1 MDADKRRLAAVL
13 GAAALALPGG
23 ALVGNAIAAGGDTGS
38 GASTT
43 QQAPPDPGFA
53 PTQDEAQ
60 PDQPRDEADPDCP
73 KDGRGPGPGP
83 GSGGGGSSDDSGSG
97 SGTSTEGTAL

>member
-23 ALVGNAIAAGGDTGS
+23 ALVGNAIAADGGTGS
-38 GASTT
+38 GTSTT
-43 QQAPPDPGFA
+43 QEVPADPGLA

-60 PDQPRDEADPDCP
+60 PDQPRGDDPDCP
-73 KDGRGPGPGP
+73 KRDGEGAG
-83 GSGGGGSSDDSGSG
+83 GSGSGSSDDSGSG